1 MELWKPV
8 VGYEGVYEVSS
19 KGRVRSVDRVL
30 IDRNGREKNFRGQII
45 ATHLNKY
52 GYPIC
57 TLWRCGKG
65 KTSTIHRLVAISFLE
80 NENDKPQVNHIDGNK
95 ENNSIDNLEWVTNSE
110 NDIHAFEI
118 GLRTT
123 RRGVDCNFTKLTDE
137 IVLSIRDMKKK
148 GATQRHIAQTFNIS
162 EGNVSQIVNRKRW
175 AWLE

>member
-1 MELWKPV
+1 MEKWKPV
-8 VGYEGVYEVSS
+8 VGYEGLYEVSS

-30 IDRNGREKNFRGQII
+30 IDRIGREKLFRGQSI

-57 TLWRCGKG
+57 KLWMGSKG
-65 KTSTIHRLVAISFLE
+65 KTSTIHRLVALSFLE
-80 NENDKPQVNHIDGNK
+80 NEDNKPQVNHIDGNK

-118 GLRTT
+118 GLRST
-123 RRGVDCNFTKLTDE
+123 RKGVDCNFAKLTE
-137 IVLSIRDMKKK
+137 EKVLSIRDMKKK
-148 GATQRHIAQTFNIS
+148 GVTQRNIAQIFNVS
-162 EGNVSQIVNRKRW
+162 EGNISQIVNRKRW

>member
-1 MELWKPV
+1 MEIWKPV
-8 VGYEGVYEVSS
+8 VGYEGLYEVSS
-19 KGRVRSVDRVL
+19 NGRVKSIDRVL
-30 IDRNGREKNFRGQII
+30 IDRIGREKLFKGRILS
-45 ATHLNKY
+45 THLDRY

-57 TLWRCGKG
+57 KLWMGSKG
-65 KTSTIHRLVAISFLE
+65 KTSTVHRLVAISFLE
-80 NENDKPQVNHIDGNK
+80 NENNKPQVNHIDGNK

-137 IVLSIRDMKKK
+137 VVLSIRDMKKK

-162 EGNVSQIVNRKRW
+162 EGNVSQIINRKRW